1 MNSDSFYRT
10 VLGIL
15 NLFLSEIHC
24 RHLLFPLAILTDILA
39 YVILLTTHCQH
50 LDTFFPLYLSSC
62 TQYRNLLPP
71 LWSVKL
77 SSMVSMRWNASV
89 GMLLDPHC
97 FL

>member
-10 VLGIL
+10 VLEIL

-50 LDTFFPLYLSSC
+50 LDTFFLC
-62 TQYRNLLPP
+62 ICPP
-71 LWSVKL
+71 VLNTEIYCL
-77 SSMVSMRWNASV
+77 
-89 GMLLDPHC
+89 HC
-97 FL
+97 GQ